1 MSQLASGRA
10 KKTPDGRS
18 YAMAAAAG
26 LPIKF
31 QEVRAG
37 YPASHVPPP
46 PAPLPP
52 CVRAHC

>member
-1 MSQLASGRA
+1 MTHLAQGRA
-10 KKTPDGRS
+10 KKTPK

>member
-1 MSQLASGRA
+1 MTHHAQGRA
-10 KKTPDGRS
+10 KKTPKL